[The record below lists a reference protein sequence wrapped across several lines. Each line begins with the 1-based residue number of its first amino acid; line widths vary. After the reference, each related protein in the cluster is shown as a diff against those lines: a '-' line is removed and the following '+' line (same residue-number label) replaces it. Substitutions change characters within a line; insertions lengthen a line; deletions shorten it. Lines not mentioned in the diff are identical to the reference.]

1 MVIETPFLLVLLLR
15 RVVMMIRPLELL
27 DPAVKLRVFTAL
39 LALRLVQEMSAGTP
53 PEFTRAVT
61 RKSTAEIAAAV
72 A

>member
-53 PEFTRAVT
+53 PEFARAVT
-61 RKSTAEIAAAV
+61 RESTAEIAAAV